1 MAFPMKASIYKSS
14 PGIAT
19 KVDSQKHVFVVKRSI
34 RCINQHYVVRSK
46 RGGFDVNIR
55 DGAIEG
61 SF

>member
-1 MAFPMKASIYKSS
+1 MAYLLISPYGLSHELKASIYKSS

-46 RGGFDVNIR
+46 RGGV
-55 DGAIEG
+55 
-61 SF
+61 